1 MTIEKDVIK
10 RLCNEL
16 LEQLKIHGVYCFV
29 ITRGK
34 QGIITEIVFKRIK

>member
-10 RLCNEL
+10 QLCNEL
-16 LEQLKIHGVYCFV
+16 LAELKKQGVYCFV

-34 QGIITEIVFKRIK
+34 ENIVSEIVFKRIK